1 MKRPEVMK
9 SGMKSSGRSPI
20 ERGCD
25 ITMKVAD
32 APFYEYYH
40 HFHSRRHSSAK
51 TQSIFTLFW
60 YEYHL
65 HSVE

>member
-1 MKRPEVMK
+1 MKRPE
-9 SGMKSSGRSPI
+9 KSSERSPI

-25 ITMKVAD
+25 TMKVAD

-51 TQSIFTLFW
+51 PNLFSHYFGTSITSIASSNDIL
-60 YEYHL
+60 
-65 HSVE
+65 